1 MKKIAGCPNCHKKVS
16 KGKIYCDNPV
26 CKMEVKSRKHIE
38 IYKRI
43 KKTPCS

>member
-1 MKKIAGCPNCHKKVS
+1 MPISICKNCHKRVK

-43 KKTPCS
+43 KKSPCS